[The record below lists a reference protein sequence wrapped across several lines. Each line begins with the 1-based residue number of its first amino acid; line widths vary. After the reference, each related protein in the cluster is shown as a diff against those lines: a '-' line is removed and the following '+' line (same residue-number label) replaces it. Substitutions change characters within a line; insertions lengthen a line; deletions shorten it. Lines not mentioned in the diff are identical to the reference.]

1 MVGQRPLAQVIVQT
15 GLAAA
20 EARDVIGVADT
31 SRRAVA
37 AHPSVSKMDRAANSF
52 SNRGLCETGRSSAA
66 RNSVHAA
73 SVSTKSRRSAS
84 TSRACANAAVTVKL
98 VRSVP
103 SASAARRIS
112 ASCSG
117 GQARCKT
124 LGLPLRLGSHDINC
138 VPDRRTIQRWQ
149 AATTQALAIRLPPQA
164 LLRSHR
170 DDRPWR
176 HPNAARTTPHVGRH
190 RRSRSVQLGAD
201 LRICRPSLPRTNAR
215 GQAPPIRT

>member
-112 ASCSG
+112 ASYSG
-117 GQARCKT
+117 VRRAARRSVFRSGLVAMTSIVCLIGVQFNAGKPLLPRLWRSACRRRRCCVATGMTGRGAIRMPPARHHTLAVTAAPARCN
-124 LGLPLRLGSHDINC
+124 LG
-138 VPDRRTIQRWQ
+138 
-149 AATTQALAIRLPPQA
+149 
-164 LLRSHR
+164 
-170 DDRPWR
+170 
-176 HPNAARTTPHVGRH
+176 
-190 RRSRSVQLGAD
+190 
-201 LRICRPSLPRTNAR
+201 
-215 GQAPPIRT
+215 PI